1 MNKIEKNKEIAS
13 LIINTIREELFN
25 YNFKLDKKFNYEQK
39 FESILSNN
47 LGEKIKTV
55 VDYNNDKIN
64 ILFKVDSELNY
75 IQKDLERAIR
85 EYKIIFE
92 TIIDKIKHK
101 NISVKLEILNSESE
115 VLKEFRKIIRELIK
129 S

>member
-13 LIINTIREELFN
+13 SIINTIREELFN

-92 TIIDKIKHK
+92 TIIDKIKNK
-101 NISVKLEILNSESE
+101 NISVKFEILNSESE
-115 VLKEFRKIIRELIK
+115 VLKEFRKIIRKLIK

>member
-1 MNKIEKNKEIAS
+1 MSKIEKNKEIAS
-13 LIINTIREELFN
+13 SIINTIREELFN

-64 ILFKVDSELNY
+64 ILFKVESELDY

-92 TIIDKIKHK
+92 TIIDKIKSK
-101 NISVKLEILNSESE
+101 NISVKFEILNSESE
-115 VLKEFRKIIRELIK
+115 VLKEFRKIIRKLIK

>member
-1 MNKIEKNKEIAS
+1 MSKIEKNKEIAS
-13 LIINTIREELFN
+13 SIINTIREELFN

-64 ILFKVDSELNY
+64 ILFKVESELDY

-92 TIIDKIKHK
+92 TIIDKIKNK
-101 NISVKLEILNSESE
+101 NISVKFEILNSESE
-115 VLKEFRKIIRELIK
+115 VLKEFRKIIRKLIK